1 MSRRRRELSPDDRE
15 LWRRIAETVNPL
27 RGRRPPDAPAEAAD
41 GPSPAQ
47 PQVPAER
54 PGKMPA
60 LSVPKPPPLAGLEP
74 GLRRRLGRGRA
85 DVDAR
90 LDLHGMRQDAAHRT
104 LNSFL
109 AAEQARGSRVV
120 LVITGKGRT
129 AAGEWRD
136 DAPGVLR
143 RQVPMW
149 LAAPELRAVVIGFD
163 EAAIGHGG
171 AGALYVRLRRGRGT

>member
-1 MSRRRRELSPDDRE
+1 
-15 LWRRIAETVNPL
+15 
-27 RGRRPPDAPAEAAD
+27 
-41 GPSPAQ
+41 
-47 PQVPAER
+47 
-54 PGKMPA
+54 
-60 LSVPKPPPLAGLEP
+60 
-74 GLRRRLGRGRA
+74 
-85 DVDAR
+85 
-90 LDLHGMRQDAAHRT
+90 MRQDAAHRT